1 MLQPFIKA
9 HRSLSNPADGHG
21 EASLELLMQLMREV
35 SASQHESREDMLE
48 INARLSRLETGLAN
62 QQGILVEQ
70 SIRLDGFSDR
80 LDRMERQL
88 NFRELKPF

>member
-9 HRSLSNPADGHG
+9 HRSLANPADGHG

-35 SASQHESREDMLE
+35 SASQHESREDMVE
-48 INARLSRLETGLAN
+48 INARLGRLETGMAN
-62 QQGILVEQ
+62 QQEILAEQ
-70 SIRLDGFSDR
+70 TIRLDGLGDR

-88 NFRELKPF
+88 KFRELKPF

>member
-9 HRSLSNPADGHG
+9 HRSPPNPAEGHG

-35 SASQHESREDMLE
+35 SASQHESREDMVE
-48 INARLSRLETGLAN
+48 INARLGRLEAGMAN

-70 SIRLDGFSDR
+70 SLRLDGISDR